1 MSALLGIA
9 CVRLLYCLI
18 ACWLT
23 WTQAALAAP
32 ATPGDDAKAVRF
44 GVLAFRP
51 KPETLARWQPLVDYL
66 NAAKLGQRFELQALT
81 YPELDE
87 AVRNK
92 QVDIVLTQPAH
103 YIQLTYREG
112 LYSPLATLVEL
123 DGDQALATFGGVIA
137 VQNDR
142 HDLRAIDDLR
152 GKRIASSS
160 TSSLGS
166 YQMQAYELKKR
177 GIHLPADARLIET
190 GQPQDKAVYAVLNGE
205 ADAAFVRTGILE
217 AMQREGKLET
227 SRLRVLNAQTIA
239 DFPLQTSTPLYPEWP
254 LSAMP
259 WADPVLARR
268 LASAILA
275 IPHGSPLLKASK
287 VHGFNI
293 PGDYRP
299 VDELMRELRL
309 PPFDKPPKVT
319 ARDIWEKYSTA
330 AVILL
335 LLGLTALSVFTGI
348 QFNTNRRLRQERAR
362 NDRTMRQLAAA
373 EARFRAIF
381 ENVDALAIQG
391 YAADGTVLFWNNAS
405 SRIYGYS
412 ANEAIGASLYDLI
425 IPPEMLDE
433 VKQAVAW
440 MFDNHCGLPAGRL
453 ALRRKD
459 GSVVDVYS
467 SHTVIET
474 SDQGPMMFCLD
485 IDLTD
490 LVKAEQALNAS
501 RAHQHLILQALG
513 EGVYGTD
520 SNGICTFIN
529 PSALTMLG
537 FTEDEVLGQDEHLL
551 FHSRRPDG
559 RPYPSEDCPI
569 RQTARDGQTR
579 RLEEWFWRKDGEGFA
594 VRLTVSPYWHDGIL
608 SGTVIAF
615 SDISENRRIA
625 EELAEYRDHLEEQVR
640 LRTQQLEQARFAA
653 EAANQA
659 KSAFLANMSHEI
671 RTPMNAV
678 LGMVHLLR
686 RDSPSAEQLER
697 LDKIDHATQ
706 HLLSVI
712 NDVLDISKIE
722 AGKLVLD
729 EAPVKV
735 DELLDRVTV
744 VLGERAREKGLELRI
759 EADPIDVPLIGDPVR
774 ITQCLINYAGN
785 AIKFT
790 ERGSIT
796 LRVRSLAAEPEGL
809 RLRFEIEDTGIGIP
823 DQALDKLFGLF
834 EQADNSTTRRFG
846 GTGLGLAITR
856 RLVELMGGSVGVQ
869 SCLGEGSR
877 FWFTLPLRYGDTMEE
892 IVRNCLVALPANTIQ
907 QALAGHHVLIVEDE
921 PINSE
926 ITRELLADFG
936 VTADCAENGVVALA
950 MIEQRPYDLIL
961 MDMQMPEMDGLE
973 ATRRIRADP
982 RFAATPIIAMTANAF
997 AEDRARCLA
1006 AGMNDFVA
1014 KPVDPDDLKMALLR
1028 LLANE
1033 G

>member
-1 MSALLGIA
+1 MAALSRNA
-9 CVRLLYCLI
+9 YVRALQCLV

-23 WTQAALAAP
+23 WTQVVLAATP
-32 ATPGDDAKAVRF
+32 APGNDTEVVRF

-66 NAAKLGQRFELQALT
+66 NAAKLGRRFELQALT

-123 DGDQALATFGGVIA
+123 DGDQPLATFGGVIA
-137 VQNDR
+137 VLNER
-142 HDLRAIDDLR
+142 HDLNTLDDLR

-190 GQPQDKAVYAVLNGE
+190 GQPQDKAIYALLNRE
-205 ADAAFVRTGILE
+205 ADAAFVRSGILE
-217 AMQREGKLET
+217 AMQREGKLEA

-239 DFPLQTSTPLYPEWP
+239 GFPLQTSTPLYPEWP

-259 WADPVLARR
+259 WADPALSRR
-268 LASAILA
+268 VASAILA

-287 VHGFNI
+287 IHGFNI

-299 VDELMRELRL
+299 VDELMRELHL
-309 PPFDKPPKVT
+309 PPFDRAREVT
-319 ARDIWEKYSTA
+319 ARDIWERYSTA
-330 AVILL
+330 AVVLL
-335 LLGLTALSVFTGI
+335 LLGLTALSVFTGALLT
-348 QFNTNRRLRQERAR
+348 TNRRLGEERIR
-362 NDRTMRQLAAA
+362 NDRAMQQLSAA

-391 YAADGTVLFWNNAS
+391 YSADGTVRYWNSAS
-405 SRIYGYS
+405 ARIYGYS

-440 MFDNHCGLPAGRL
+440 MFDNRCGVPAGRL
-453 ALRRKD
+453 PLKRKD

-474 SDQGPMMFCLD
+474 SDHGPMMFCLD
-485 IDLTD
+485 IDLSD

-501 RAHQHLILQALG
+501 RAYQHLILQALG

-520 SNGICTFIN
+520 SEGVCTFIN
-529 PSALTMLG
+529 PSALAMLG
-537 FTEDEVLGQDEHLL
+537 FSEDEVLGQDEHFL
-551 FHSRRPDG
+551 FHDRKPDG
-559 RPYPSEDCPI
+559 SPYPVDECPI
-569 RQTARDGQTR
+569 RKTASDGLTR
-579 RLEEWFWRKDGEGFA
+579 RLEEWFWRKNGEGFP
-594 VRLTVSPYWHDGIL
+594 VRLTVSPYWRDGIL
-608 SGTVIAF
+608 AGTVIAF

-625 EELAEYRDHLEEQVR
+625 EELAGHRDHLEEQVR
-640 LRTQQLEQARFAA
+640 LRTHQLEQARLAA

-686 RDSPSAEQLER
+686 RDKPTAEQLER

-744 VLGERAREKGLELRI
+744 VLGEKARDKDLELRI
-759 EADPIDVPLIGDPVR
+759 EADPIDVPLVGDPMR

-809 RLRFEIEDTGIGIP
+809 RLRFEVEDTGIGIP
-823 DQALDKLFGLF
+823 DRALDKLFGLF
-834 EQADNSTTRRFG
+834 EQADNSTTRCFG

-877 FWFTLPLRYGDTMEE
+877 FWFTLPLRYGDTANEAL
-892 IVRNCLVALPANTIQ
+892 RNSLVGLPANSIQ
-907 QALAGHHVLIVEDE
+907 QALSGHHVLIVEDE
-921 PINSE
+921 PINCE

-936 VTADCAENGVVALA
+936 VTSDCAENGIEALE
-950 MIEQRPYDLIL
+950 MIEQRPYDLVL

-982 RFAATPIIAMTANAF
+982 RYAATPIVAMTANAF

-1006 AGMNDFVA
+1006 AGMNDFIA

-1028 LLANE
+1028 LLAKQ